1 MLQRWAVLTFYVQYG
16 TQSSII
22 SFNNINIGLD
32 RRLRHYL
39 IYNFFNYIDVGT
51 FTDIGNII
59 CTVLESFRSISQPM
73 IDRNFS
79 TLSGLTNASKRL
91 QNSANNIANISK
103 GSNVDIIE
111 EIVDQIVSKVAIQ
124 ANVNVIKTNDGTLG
138 TILDIKS

>member
-1 MLQRWAVLTFYVQYG
+1 
-16 TQSSII
+16 
-22 SFNNINIGLD
+22 
-32 RRLRHYL
+32 
-39 IYNFFNYIDVGT
+39 
-51 FTDIGNII
+51 
-59 CTVLESFRSISQPM
+59 M

-103 GSNVDIIE
+103 GSNVDITE
-111 EIVDQIVSKVAIQ
+111 EIVDQIVSKAAIQ

>member
-1 MLQRWAVLTFYVQYG
+1 
-16 TQSSII
+16 
-22 SFNNINIGLD
+22 
-32 RRLRHYL
+32 
-39 IYNFFNYIDVGT
+39 
-51 FTDIGNII
+51 
-59 CTVLESFRSISQPM
+59 M

-91 QNSANNIANISK
+91 QNSANNIAIISK

-111 EIVDQIVSKVAIQ
+111 EIVDQIVSKAAIQ

>member
-1 MLQRWAVLTFYVQYG
+1 
-16 TQSSII
+16 
-22 SFNNINIGLD
+22 
-32 RRLRHYL
+32 
-39 IYNFFNYIDVGT
+39 
-51 FTDIGNII
+51 
-59 CTVLESFRSISQPM
+59 M
-73 IDRNFS
+73 IDRNYS

-111 EIVDQIVSKVAIQ
+111 VIVDQIVSKAAIQ

>member
-1 MLQRWAVLTFYVQYG
+1 
-16 TQSSII
+16 
-22 SFNNINIGLD
+22 
-32 RRLRHYL
+32 
-39 IYNFFNYIDVGT
+39 
-51 FTDIGNII
+51 
-59 CTVLESFRSISQPM
+59 M

-91 QNSANNIANISK
+91 QNSSNNIANISK

-111 EIVDQIVSKVAIQ
+111 EIVDQIVSKAAIQ

>member
-1 MLQRWAVLTFYVQYG
+1 
-16 TQSSII
+16 
-22 SFNNINIGLD
+22 
-32 RRLRHYL
+32 
-39 IYNFFNYIDVGT
+39 
-51 FTDIGNII
+51 
-59 CTVLESFRSISQPM
+59 M

-103 GSNVDIIE
+103 GSNVDITE
-111 EIVDQIVSKVAIQ
+111 EIVDQLVSKAAIQ